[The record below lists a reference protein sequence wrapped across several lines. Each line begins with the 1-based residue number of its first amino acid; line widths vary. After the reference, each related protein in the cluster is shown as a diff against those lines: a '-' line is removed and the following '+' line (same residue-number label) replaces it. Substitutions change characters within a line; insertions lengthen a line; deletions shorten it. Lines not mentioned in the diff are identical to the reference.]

1 MGKKPL
7 EDIEISKKLKLHQ
20 ILNKDESF
28 TIFSSF
34 LSRAGGAR
42 GMAALLSFV
51 EVVQFKEQCC
61 RRLDDVDPGTFR
73 LHSKLAPSIPRSI
86 IVFNEGYPLAD
97 DISAQ
102 SATESMGPLQQ
113 KKYEQ

>member
-1 MGKKPL
+1 
-7 EDIEISKKLKLHQ
+7 
-20 ILNKDESF
+20 
-28 TIFSSF
+28 
-34 LSRAGGAR
+34 
-42 GMAALLSFV
+42 MAALLSFV

-61 RRLDDVDPGTFR
+61 RRLGVVDPGTFQ

-97 DISAQ
+97 DISAE

-113 KKYEQ
+113 KRWDHEKAMKEFKCKAYMLWNKYIKNDAELQLNLGLISSRMP